1 MNVTCYVF
9 LRSVYKSSANS
20 TALDISLPPISFFF
34 WLTVR
39 TWMVLSPGCF
49 QEFTLTLKTQ
59 RLGFE
64 CVCCI
69 ENVFHSLFFNSKC
82 VWRGKVFLGSW
93 TAYTQNARRWASL
106 VFPILSLCACCD
118 PEQKH
123 VYLVKW
129 KLDKWMTGWIDT
141 AIISTDHNENI
152 VFYIILQL
160 QLILGGWND
169 TRFTQS

>member
-82 VWRGKVFLGSW
+82 VWREKSFWVHG
-93 TAYTQNARRWASL
+93 
-106 VFPILSLCACCD
+106 
-118 PEQKH
+118 
-123 VYLVKW
+123 
-129 KLDKWMTGWIDT
+129 
-141 AIISTDHNENI
+141 
-152 VFYIILQL
+152 
-160 QLILGGWND
+160 QLIPKMYADVSLPCFSYPVTICMLWPWAETCLLSKMKTG
-169 TRFTQS
+169 